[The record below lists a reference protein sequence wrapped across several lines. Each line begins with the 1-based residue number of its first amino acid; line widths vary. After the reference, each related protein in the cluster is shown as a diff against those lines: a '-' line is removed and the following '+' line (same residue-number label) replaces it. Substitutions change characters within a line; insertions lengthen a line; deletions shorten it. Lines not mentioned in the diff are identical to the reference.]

1 MAGKLRTMQRPS
13 NLSFVKIGVPIAI
26 VVASLVGCSSAPEP
40 TTAPTASETTAPTA
54 VPTTPVV
61 TETFSMPA
69 DCTEILPPKTIASF
83 ESDGIIVLAGPG
95 GKYGNELITDPTP
108 EMDAGGISCY
118 FGIDNEDPNLLQVS
132 YLISAAALDS
142 AARTDVIADL
152 TAQGLLEATDERG
165 DVSFGILGGSEGQ
178 TTANYNVIAA
188 DSWIS
193 VISSDGG
200 EQAFLAAVELA
211 NDVHIA
217 NYN

>member
-1 MAGKLRTMQRPS
+1 M
-13 NLSFVKIGVPIAI
+13 
-26 VVASLVGCSSAPEP
+26 
-40 TTAPTASETTAPTA
+40 PTATETSSPSAA
-54 VPTTPVV
+54 PTTPAV
-61 TETFSMPA
+61 TETFAMPA
-69 DCTEILPPKTIASF
+69 DCSKILPPKTMSTF

-108 EMDAGGISCY
+108 EMVAGGISCY

-132 YLISAAALDS
+132 YLISAVALDD
-142 AARTDVIADL
+142 AGRTDVIADL

-200 EQAFLAAVELA
+200 EEAFLSAVELA